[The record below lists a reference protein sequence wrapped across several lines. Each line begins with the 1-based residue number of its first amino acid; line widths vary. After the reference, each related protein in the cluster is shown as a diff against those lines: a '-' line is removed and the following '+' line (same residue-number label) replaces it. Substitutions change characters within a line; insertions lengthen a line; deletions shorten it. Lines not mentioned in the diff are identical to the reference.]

1 MSDTKKTLIDKLLDA
16 KEEIIKAAKKPY
28 IKKKVKRQFESALDS
43 LDEQVTDMDM
53 KITELHGEMIES
65 PDKSNDYIRQIA
77 QLKLDIEDA
86 EDMKRVIE
94 AEFKK
99 LFG

>member
-1 MSDTKKTLIDKLLDA
+1 
-16 KEEIIKAAKKPY
+16 
-28 IKKKVKRQFESALDS
+28 
-43 LDEQVTDMDM
+43 MDI
-53 KITELHGEMIES
+53 KITELHREMIES
-65 PDKSNDYIRQIA
+65 PDGSNDHIQQIA

>member
-1 MSDTKKTLIDKLLDA
+1 MSNTKKILIDKLLDA
-16 KEEIIKAAKKPY
+16 KEEIIK
-28 IKKKVKRQFESALDS
+28 KKVKKQFELALYS
-43 LDEQVTDMDM
+43 LNEQVTDMDI
-53 KITELHGEMIES
+53 KITELHREMIES
-65 PDKSNDYIRQIA
+65 PDGSNDHIQQIA